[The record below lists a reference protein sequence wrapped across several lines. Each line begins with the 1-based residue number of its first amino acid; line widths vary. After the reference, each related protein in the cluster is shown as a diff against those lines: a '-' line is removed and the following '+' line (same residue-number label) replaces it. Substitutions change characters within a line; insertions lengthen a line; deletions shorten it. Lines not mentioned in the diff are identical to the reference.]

1 MNINFTKLTEQVKPR
16 GVVHVGANTCQELPL
31 YLAHEIENRLWIEP
45 NKNLTF
51 PKGEEIIHNIISN
64 TDDIVECLF
73 LANNNG
79 ESSSILN
86 PLKHNEVYQDIS
98 FNGLYHSYTKTLKS
112 ILKTID
118 IHSAS
123 TLKDITC
130 YNYLVLDIQGAELK
144 ALNGLGKYKNHFD
157 VIITEAYTQELYENC
172 GKLHEIEAFL
182 SNYKLVEFA
191 PEVGKG
197 WGDAAFIRKDL
208 L

>member
-16 GVVHVGANTCQELPL
+16 GVIHVGANTCQELPL
-31 YLAHEIENRLWIEP
+31 YLAHGIENRLWVEP
-45 NKNLTF
+45 NKNLVYPQSETIMHISIGD
-51 PKGEEIIHNIISN
+51 KHEIGKYMFNAS
-64 TDDIVECLF
+64 
-73 LANNNG
+73 NNG
-79 ESSSILN
+79 ESSSLLKPI
-86 PLKHNEVYQDIS
+86 KHNDLYRDID
-98 FNGLYHSYTKTLKS
+98 FHLNEERVNVITLKELLTN
-112 ILKTID
+112 IYN
-118 IHSAS
+118 
-123 TLKDITC
+123 KD
-130 YNYLVLDIQGAELK
+130 YNYLVLDIQGMELR
-144 ALNGLGKYKNHFD
+144 ALQGLSNFDSHFD